1 MVAIKHLPA
10 LKGEA
15 SICEGF
21 LRGFKG
27 EEEKKS

>member
-1 MVAIKHLPA
+1 VFGIVLV
-10 LKGEA
+10 KGVDDFG
-15 SICEGF
+15 EGF